1 MYRSIKMIIFFVVN
15 AQIPNWAFLLKNLS
29 YFFQIDFNGDNVPEV
44 NSAFP
49 PLL

>member
-1 MYRSIKMIIFFVVN
+1 MTDYKNDFIFCGECP
-15 AQIPNWAFLLKNLS
+15 IWTFLQETYF